1 MTSKKEIKKQDDI
14 DFEIQFIEAV
24 LQKNPN
30 FVEALTALGDLYTK
44 RGLYE
49 KGLQIDERLSRL
61 KPNDPIIL
69 YNLACSYSLV
79 NDVDRSLETIK
90 RAIGYGYDDIEH
102 LERDSDLENLRGDN
116 RFKEFLSKIRNETT
130 KSK

>member
-1 MTSKKEIKKQDDI
+1 MTSKKEVNKQDDI
-14 DFEIQFIEAV
+14 EFEIQFIEAV

-30 FVEALTALGDLYTK
+30 FVEALIALGDLYTK
-44 RGLYE
+44 RGFYE
-49 KGLQIDERLSRL
+49 KGLQIDERLSKL

-79 NDVDRSLETIK
+79 NDIDKSLETIK

-102 LERDSDLENLRGDN
+102 LKRDSDLENLRGDS
-116 RFKEFLSKIRNETT
+116 RFREFISKIRNETT